1 MVFRIILKFTSSHN
15 YSQNKDSISDS
26 QKSKYQ
32 ETINDI
38 LEDENK
44 FENFRRNLRYREIL
58 EHVSYSLGK
67 KYLNQ
72 INSRSH
78 KIKIKLDWDTIKLND
93 SVGKPS
99 LFRYPEIGRI
109 SPTTLRYT
117 NVALE
122 ILELF
127 GSQIKT
133 VAEIGAG
140 YGGQARILDEYLD
153 LENYDC
159 FDLPEVQNLIDRYI
173 KGFQTKMR
181 VGFPTLGDPDLKSWD
196 LVISNYAFSELPY
209 LVQEQYIKN
218 VILKSKN
225 GFMIMNSGRT
235 NITGRSTGKHSV
247 SDLLKIIPNSRI
259 CEEEPLTG
267 PDNFILIW
275 ENASK

>member
-1 MVFRIILKFTSSHN
+1 MVFRIILKFTSSHDF
-15 YSQNKDSISDS
+15 SQSRDSISDS

-32 ETINDI
+32 ETINEI
-38 LEDENK
+38 LNDENK
-44 FENFRRNLRYREIL
+44 FDNFRKNHRYREIL
-58 EHVSYSLGK
+58 EHVSYALGK

-78 KIKIKLDWDTIKLND
+78 RIRINLDWDTIKLND
-93 SVGKPS
+93 SVGKPV
-99 LFRYPEIGRI
+99 LFRYPEIGSI

-117 NVALE
+117 SVALE

-127 GSQIKT
+127 GSEIKT

-140 YGGQARILDEYLD
+140 YGGQARILDEFLD
-153 LENYDC
+153 LEDYDC
-159 FDLPEVQNLIDRYI
+159 FDLPEVQNLIERYI
-173 KGFQTKMR
+173 KVVQPKMR
-181 VGFPTLGDPDLKSWD
+181 VGFPTLSNSDSKSWD

-209 LVQEQYIKN
+209 LVQEHYLKN

-247 SDLLKIIPNSRI
+247 SDLLRTIPNSRI
-259 CEEEPLTG
+259 CEEAPLTG
-267 PDNFILIW
+267 PDNFVIIW
-275 ENASK
+275 ENAS

>member
-1 MVFRIILKFTSSHN
+1 MVFRIILKTTSSHN
-15 YSQNKDSISDS
+15 YSQNKDSKSDS

-38 LEDENK
+38 LKDENR
-44 FENFRRNLRYREIL
+44 FENFRRNKRYREIL
-58 EHVSYSLGK
+58 EHVSYALGK

-72 INSRSH
+72 INNRSH
-78 KIKIKLDWDTIKLND
+78 QIRVDVDWDTIKLND
-93 SVGKPS
+93 SVGKPV

-117 NVALE
+117 SVALE

-127 GSQIKT
+127 GSEIKT

-140 YGGQARILDEYLD
+140 YGGQARILDEFLD
-153 LENYDC
+153 LEDYDC

-173 KGFQTKMR
+173 KVVQPKMR
-181 VGFPTLGDPDLKSWD
+181 VGFPTLGNSDSKSWD

-209 LVQEQYIKN
+209 LVQEHYLKN

-247 SDLLKIIPNSRI
+247 SDLLRIIPNSRI
-259 CEEEPLTG
+259 CEEAPLTG

-275 ENASK
+275 ENAS